1 MTSGEIP
8 IISGDVADL
17 RSRSSAPWRQLWRIS
32 GWSLI
37 LLGGAGI
44 LGWLFTIRM
53 LIQPVQSRGP
63 LRPVAVIAKSL
74 WIVPDL
80 WKTHRTRFPQL
91 PQPLSL

>member
-8 IISGDVADL
+8 IISGGVADL
-17 RSRSSAPWRQLWRIS
+17 RSRSSGPWRQLWRIS

-44 LGWLFTIRM
+44 VGWLFTIRL

-63 LRPVAVIAKSL
+63 LRPAAALGLLGLGLAALAYDRGFRRS
-74 WIVPDL
+74 
-80 WKTHRTRFPQL
+80 
-91 PQPLSL
+91 